1 MVVSVTILGK
11 TREVV
16 SAAGEHI
23 AGAMRVAILAC
34 IVSVVALV
42 VALVSLTRGRT
53 VATA

>member
-1 MVVSVTILGK
+1 MVSVTILGK

-34 IVSVVALV
+34 IISVCAIIVS
-42 VALVSLTRGRT
+42 LVSLTRSRP
-53 VATA
+53 VTA

>member
-16 SAAGEHI
+16 TAAGEHI

-34 IVSVVALV
+34 IISVCAIVI
-42 VALVSLTRGRT
+42 ALVSLTRSRPA
-53 VATA
+53 ATA